1 MMGVCLER
9 AGIDYVILERT
20 QQLPIPRTTIQL
32 TANTLRSI
40 EQLGLL
46 NQVMKISKPMGSV
59 TLRKHNMSIVG
70 KRDATY
76 VKDRYGHYSCI
87 VQKTEFLEILL
98 SCIPTSKVQ
107 WGRYVLDI
115 VNGNAGVQCRCAN
128 GVVEEAD
135 MLIGADGAYSAVRQN
150 LYRALR
156 EKNQLPKSDMEPLK
170 FTLNAVI
177 GISDPLDPE
186 QYPMVESEFGD
197 VEIIVGKENPYTLW
211 LTTTVGNRIAW
222 SVGGELLTP
231 EGSDDINF
239 KQSEFGP
246 EAIDATC
253 TLIQDLAL
261 PWGGTLGDIIQHTRR
276 DFITKVMVEE
286 KHYKTWHHG
295 RAVLIGEACHKFVP
309 YSGQGA
315 EQAILDVICLVNLLY
330 RVPANPSHKDF
341 CAVFEA
347 YYAQRSPIAKS
358 AVEVSNSMSHLMN
371 AQGLSA
377 DIKRKVLFNL
387 PDWITISAVDRVQVR
402 PLLTFLTP
410 VEDRG
415 YKKAVSTPF

>member
-1 MMGVCLER
+1 MMAACLER
-9 AGIDYVILERT
+9 AGIDYMILERT

-46 NQVMKISKPMGSV
+46 DEVMKIAKPMATV
-59 TLRKHNMSIVG
+59 TLRKHNMSVVG

-87 VQKTEFLEILL
+87 VQKTEFLQILL
-98 SCIPTSKVQ
+98 SCLNPSKVQ
-107 WGRYVLDI
+107 WGRYVLEI

-128 GVVEEAD
+128 GHVEEAD
-135 MLIGADGAYSAVRQN
+135 ILIGADGAYSAVRQN

-170 FTLNAVI
+170 FTLNAVM
-177 GISDPLDPE
+177 GISEPLDVE
-186 QYPMVESEFGD
+186 QYPCVGGEFSD
-197 VEIIVGKENPYTLW
+197 VNIIVGKDSPHTLW
-211 LTTTVGNRIAW
+211 LTPTVGNRLAW

-231 EGSDDINF
+231 EGCDNVNF

-246 EAIDATC
+246 EAIDAAC
-253 TLIQDLAL
+253 ALIQDLAL
-261 PWGGTLGDIIQHTRR
+261 PWGGTLGDIIARTRR

-295 RAVLIGEACHKFVP
+295 RTVLIGE
-309 YSGQGA
+309 GQGA

-330 RVPANPSHKDF
+330 RIPEHPTHQDF
-341 CAVFEA
+341 CIAFEA
-347 YYAQRSPIAKS
+347 YRAQRSHIAKS
-358 AVEVSNSMSHLMN
+358 AIEVSDAMSHLMN

-377 DIKRKVLFNL
+377 DLKRKILFNL
-387 PDWITISAVDRVQVR
+387 PDWITASAVDKVQVR
-402 PLLTFLTP
+402 PLLSFLPP

-415 YKKAVSTPF
+415 YKKSVNVPSC